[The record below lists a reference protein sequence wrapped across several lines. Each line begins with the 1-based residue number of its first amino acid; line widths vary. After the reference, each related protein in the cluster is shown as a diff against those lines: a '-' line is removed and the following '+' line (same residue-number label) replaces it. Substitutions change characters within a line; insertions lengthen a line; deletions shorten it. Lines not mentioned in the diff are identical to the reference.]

1 MIKIETL
8 LDLQSLISDGVEEG
22 TQLDYKSGIDKTK
35 EKWKSEIAKDV
46 SAMANSNGGVV
57 IYGIKEYDE
66 EDMRYLP
73 EKIVPLDTTE
83 ISRETLMQVIT
94 NNISPKIEGV
104 EIQTI
109 PVCQEKP
116 NKVVYVITIPQSS
129 TAHQSLRAK
138 QYFKRYGSITGAME
152 DYEIRD
158 VMNRCMHPDVELE
171 FEIRETL
178 IQDKVIQMP
187 TKNPLDSDSV
197 IIENRI
203 VLTKKAVML
212 KCIPYNRGN
221 VIAEHLHWFVHVPID
236 LLYDQHSPDIINVEK
251 GYALI
256 KGENVYRDILEESTP
271 DNVKQGP
278 PRIVPV
284 LPNTKSPNKGIRLLD
299 NVDRQRNDVIFW
311 SLHADCAPMKQGSI
325 ILSEILKKS

>member
-8 LDLQSLISDGVEEG
+8 LDLQSLITDGVEEG

-46 SAMANSNGGVV
+46 SAMANSNGGVI

-116 NKVVYVITIPQSS
+116 NEVVYVITIPQSS

-256 KGENVYRDILEESTP
+256 KGGKCVS
-271 DNVKQGP
+271 
-278 PRIVPV
+278 
-284 LPNTKSPNKGIRLLD
+284 
-299 NVDRQRNDVIFW
+299 
-311 SLHADCAPMKQGSI
+311 
-325 ILSEILKKS
+325 

>member
-1 MIKIETL
+1 MIKITSL
-8 LDLQSLISDGVEEG
+8 SDLQSLISDGVEEG

-46 SAMANSNGGVV
+46 SAMANSNGGVI

-109 PVCQEKP
+109 PVCQEKA
-116 NKVVYVITIPQSS
+116 NEVVYVITIPQSS

-325 ILSEILKKS
+325 ILSEILRKS

>member
-8 LDLQSLISDGVEEG
+8 LDLQSLITDGVEEG
-22 TQLDYKSGIDKTK
+22 TQLDYKSEIDKTK

-46 SAMANSNGGVV
+46 SAMANSNGGVI

-66 EDMRYLP
+66 EDKRYLP
-73 EKIVPLDTTE
+73 EKIVPLDSTV

-109 PVCQEKP
+109 AVCQEKP
-116 NKVVYVITIPQSS
+116 NEVVYVITIPQSS
-129 TAHQSLRAK
+129 TAHQSLRTK

-158 VMNRCMHPDVELE
+158 IMNRCMHPDVELE

-178 IQDKVIQMP
+178 IRDKVIQMP

-325 ILSEILKKS
+325 ILSEILRKS

>member
-46 SAMANSNGGVV
+46 SAMANSNGGVI

-66 EDMRYLP
+66 EDKRYLP
-73 EKIVPLDTTE
+73 EKIVPLDTTM

-109 PVCQEKP
+109 TVCQEKP
-116 NKVVYVITIPQSS
+116 NEVVYVITIPQSS

-158 VMNRCMHPDVELE
+158 IMNRCMHPDIEME
-171 FEIRETL
+171 FEIWEN
-178 IQDKVIQMP
+178 IYQDRTIQMP
-187 TKNPLDSDSV
+187 VGNPLNSRP
-197 IIENRI
+197 ITMENRLI
-203 VLTKKAVML
+203 LNKRKIML
-212 KCIPYNRGN
+212 KCIPYNRGS
-221 VIAEHLHWFVHVPID
+221 VIAEHVHWFVRVPVEI
-236 LLYDQHSPDIINVEK
+236 LYDRNGIDVLNVEN

-256 KGENVYRDILEESTP
+256 KGENLYRDILEESTP
-271 DNVKQGP
+271 GNIIQGP
-278 PRIVPV
+278 PRIIPV
-284 LPNTKSPNKGIRLLD
+284 LPNTKSPNKGIRLVDNLD
-299 NVDRQRNDVIFW
+299 LKRNDVISW
-311 SLHADCAPMKQGSI
+311 SIYADCAPVKHGSI
-325 ILSEILKKS
+325 KLSEICRKS